1 MAGIVLVTKPSFIF
15 QNETNTL
22 LNGSWI
28 KSNATKDWRDEYEK
42 GIFFL
47 FNLKS
52 KCKSKMISLHIF
64 IGHYI
69 LFWLMIFYFF
79 TFNNIAPIPPEHDPE
94 DYYFIG
100 ALVALSCAIFGGA
113 LIVICSKV
121 NLIIFCNIYWPNRI
135 ILKSTPYFLYI

>member
-135 ILKSTPYFLYI
+135 KSTPYFLYI

>member
-15 QNETNTL
+15 KNETNTL
-22 LNGSWI
+22 LKGSWI
-28 KSNATKDWRDEYEK
+28 QANATKDWRDQYDK

-47 FNLKS
+47 FDLKS
-52 KCKSKMISLHIF
+52 KCKSKMSSLHIF
-64 IGHYI
+64 QFICI
-69 LFWLMIFYFF
+69 VWLMRLYFL
-79 TFNNIAPIPPEHDPE
+79 TFDNIAPIPPEHDPE

-121 NLIIFCNIYWPNRI
+121 TLISFQDIYVA
-135 ILKSTPYFLYI
+135 K